1 MKQRAQKAQT
11 LIERVGFL
19 DPDRVNSKHDEIQ
32 LWVYD
37 NLPRVLS
44 AFSTAGNQVWV
55 QTKKLEFP
63 LLQVEKNFTNIVGFI
78 DLVATGYVTHN
89 NEVIKSYSAALE
101 IKTVIPCIGD
111 LVRQINFYRRHQTTS
126 FVWLVVSPDDRF
138 RKILLEQDIYFFK
151 YPSSSQLFNDYISA
165 PN

>member
-19 DPDRVNSKHDEIQ
+19 DPDRANSKHDEIQ

-44 AFSTAGNQVWV
+44 AFSAAGNQVWV

-126 FVWLVVSPDDRF
+126 FVWLVVSQDDRF
-138 RKILLEQDIYFFK
+138 QKVLSEQGIYFFK
-151 YPSSSQLFNDYISA
+151 YPVSGQLF
-165 PN
+165 